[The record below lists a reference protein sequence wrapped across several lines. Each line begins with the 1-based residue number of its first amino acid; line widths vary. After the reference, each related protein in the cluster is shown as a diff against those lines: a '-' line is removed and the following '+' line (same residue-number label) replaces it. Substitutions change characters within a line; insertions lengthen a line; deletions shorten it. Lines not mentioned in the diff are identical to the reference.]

1 MLTAWRQ
8 SGQEDGRPYMLL
20 LPSDTG
26 SRAVFDAMDSTDWLV
41 TLALVSVL
49 ERRLTD
55 PVLLLAPH
63 WQQLARRLREQLQ
76 EMPRRFRYG
85 SLAVSPVG
93 EPGSGVLAF
102 NFGQLP
108 QLTVHWRPFGPQ
120 AGLELLCGPDAV
132 PPLPSWPDD
141 ESGVVPDRL
150 RLPLGRSLSKQELR
164 LWRQRVT
171 PGDLDFV
178 RALLA
183 VWPEALLRVPPDLLG
198 GEAQAQRLT
207 QAAASVTHDARLGA
221 PSQPWG
227 GMLSRLTGQ
236 R

>member
-1 MLTAWRQ
+1 
-8 SGQEDGRPYMLL
+8 MLL
-20 LPSDTG
+20 VPSDAG
-26 SRAVFDAMDSTDWLV
+26 SAPVFEAMDSTDWLV

-85 SLAVSPVG
+85 SLAVAPAG
-93 EPGSGVLAF
+93 ELGSGVLAF
-102 NFGQLP
+102 NFGQVHFGARQLA
-108 QLTVHWRPFGPQ
+108 QLTVHWRALGPQ

-141 ESGVVPDRL
+141 ESGAVPDRL
-150 RLPLGRSLSKQELR
+150 RLPLAGSLSKQERR
-164 LWRQRVT
+164 LWQQRLA
-171 PGDLDFV
+171 PDDLAFM

-183 VWPEALLRVPPDLLG
+183 VWPEVVLRVPSDLLD

-207 QAAASVTHDARLGA
+207 QAAASVSRGA
-221 PSQPWG
+221 PLAKAALPLS
-227 GMLSRLTGQ
+227 GMLSRLMGQ